1 MVFSACGK
9 SRMPYAVVATLFYFD
24 WYSILLSRITDTK
37 LDGKADSRSVPGKC
51 VWSQIHGRHPTTVCQ
66 LDLPEGRQ
74 ASWRSWVGQLDDIL
88 VIFFVVVVTVT
99 QSLAKGKLRMG
110 RVILTCGSRL

>member
-9 SRMPYAVVATLFYFD
+9 YRMPYAVVATLFYFD
-24 WYSILLSRITDTK
+24 WYSILLSLITDTK

-51 VWSQIHGRHPTTVCQ
+51 VWSQIHGRRPTTVCQ

-74 ASWRSWVGQLDDIL
+74 ASWRSWVGQLDGIL
-88 VIFFVVVVTVT
+88 VLTVT